1 MAFTASDRTAVEQ
14 AMVRLATDGIASVTV
29 AGETVVAKTMEDLER
44 LLKLINSDLAAA
56 SDRPGLGIR
65 IQQWKPYYP

>member
-1 MAFTASDRTAVEQ
+1 
-14 AMVRLATDGIASVTV
+14 MVRLATDGIASVTV